1 MFVAPRPQIDDDP
14 LFAVRIASAAVVG
27 FVVGIALQSP
37 MPMMYPLLFIGLMA
51 GMRMAFDP
59 KKALGGP
66 ISLIAMLW
74 LIGLLVSATI
84 NLPAL
89 MVCMVGA
96 LYFLAYY
103 IIQRTGNPI
112 GMLIAIASVLM
123 SVTGMGSLAAMDVLQ
138 DSMIKAAFC
147 ASLVIPLLY
156 LVFPPRATTPAVE
169 IYAPGHESGH
179 AARAAI
185 RAAVLLLFSFWLYTV
200 VDSSNMMLA
209 MAAVFVLCFPTRETL
224 FAEARQRSLATLV
237 GAAAALIVL
246 GAMTVVGHLFM
257 LLGLTFVV
265 GLFFASKMMSGRH
278 PPMVYQFALS
288 AAIAI
293 VGGALT
299 SQEPTYASLTRLML
313 TLAGAIGA
321 AFITSLLESLIIRP
335 QKHDVSPKQRIAAE
349 SH

>member
-1 MFVAPRPQIDDDP
+1 MFVAPRPEIEDDP

-84 NLPAL
+84 NLPVL
-89 MVCMVGA
+89 MVCMVGG

-103 IIQRTGNPI
+103 IIQRAGNPI

-147 ASLVIPLLY
+147 AFLVIPLLY

-200 VDSSNMMLA
+200 VDSSNMMFA

-224 FAEARQRSLATLV
+224 FAEARQRSLATLLGV
-237 GAAAALIVL
+237 AAALIVL
-246 GAMTVVGHLFM
+246 TAVTYVGHLFI
-257 LLGLTFVV
+257 LLGFTFLA
-265 GLFFASKMMSGRH
+265 GLFFATKMMTGRR

-288 AAIAI
+288 ATIAI

-299 SQEPTYASLTRLML
+299 SQEPTYAALTRVLL
-313 TLAGAIGA
+313 TMGGAIGA
-321 AFITSLLESLIIRP
+321 AFLTSLLEALLIWS
-335 QKHDVSPKQRIAAE
+335 QKYDVLPEQSFVAE
-349 SH
+349 S